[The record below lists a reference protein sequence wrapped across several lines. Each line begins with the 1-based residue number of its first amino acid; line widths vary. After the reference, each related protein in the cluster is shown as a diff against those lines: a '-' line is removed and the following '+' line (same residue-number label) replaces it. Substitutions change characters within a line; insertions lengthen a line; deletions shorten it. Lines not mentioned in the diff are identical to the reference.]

1 MKLSQA
7 AVTKLV
13 EQIGDLRKP
22 PGPPEPGLTVTERKF
37 YDAAIHGKGARVWR
51 NGWPDFL
58 VDLPGMGHVG
68 IEIKS
73 GSDQLKWYQREMFAA
88 LESAGI
94 LKVYVWHPKYPD
106 RLTPWRKFGG
116 TKAAQFAARNGMSIA
131 DGKLALSS
139 ANKAAWRGLPGERRQ
154 EPR

>member
-13 EQIGDLRKP
+13 EQVGDLRKP
-22 PGPPEPGLTVTERKF
+22 HAPALTATEKQF
-37 YDAAIHGKGARVWR
+37 YDAAIHGKGARIWR

-73 GSDQLKWYQREMFAA
+73 GSDHLKRYQREMFAA
-88 LESAGI
+88 LEAAGI
-94 LKVYVWHPKYPD
+94 LKVYVWHANCPD
-106 RLTPWRKFGG
+106 RLTPWRKFDGA
-116 TKAAQFAARNGMSIA
+116 KAARRA
-131 DGKLALSS
+131 
-139 ANKAAWRGLPGERRQ
+139 ANKAAWRNSGERHQ
-154 EPR
+154 ESR